1 MDQKLR
7 TIIEEETK
15 AELAIKKENAWECLI
30 DLPQKKEE
38 IVEDICCRVLKVT
51 HSQYD
56 VNEIKAGVRAELKN
70 RNRQDDLEQLEVLGG
85 LW

>member
-7 TIIEEETK
+7 AIIEKETK
-15 AELAIKKENAWECLI
+15 AELATKKENAWECLI
-30 DLPQKKEE
+30 DIPQKREE
-38 IVEDICCRVLKVT
+38 IVEDICCRVLKAT

-56 VNEIKAGVRAELKN
+56 VNVIKAGVREELNN
-70 RNRQDDLEQLEVLGG
+70 RDRQNDLEQLEVLGG